1 MLLVLWRI
9 KEYLII
15 SSIMY
20 KCTIIKQS
28 VIWEIIIPTSAVGRN
43 VFNHFQWYHSTEV
56 FDNYIINQLWTINA
70 CKQNLQVWGLLSA
83 KSIWIIPSCSS
94 MFCKFFLISW
104 RSMLRHAS
112 VISEI
117 IPLYLWPR
125 KVDND
130 YYLIHNLLSR
140 SGCIDRKKCLWEIRA
155 ALWYNPLICFL
166 GNYISSL
173 SVWRLI

>member
-1 MLLVLWRI
+1 MMLLVLWRI

-94 MFCKFFLISW
+94 MFCKFFFDF
-104 RSMLRHAS
+104 MKEHA
-112 VISEI
+112 EACEC
-117 IPLYLWPR
+117 
-125 KVDND
+125 D
-130 YYLIHNLLSR
+130 
-140 SGCIDRKKCLWEIRA
+140 IR
-155 ALWYNPLICFL
+155 
-166 GNYISSL
+166 NYSTVL
-173 SVWRLI
+173 MTTEGW